1 MGMSGGAWAGPSK
14 FPACDSPHPHSQT
27 CKDALAGDSVEGGG
41 IAVLK
46 ELQEGPF
53 EFDLAAWISS
63 GGVTIT
69 KTDLVPFIEVDPND
83 AGGIVAGWDV
93 PQHFKVTITVT
104 NESGALEENLVVY
117 DVIPADLNP
126 DPFLEDAETGDGAEE
141 TAFTSEGD
149 CGSNPENCDGFDFCK
164 DETCDGV
171 ELTSTGTC
179 SITAAKPD
187 GAFSGPKDPANEPFS
202 QRHKEPELLTILITS
217 LDDGQDCVITLHL
230 VTDGNPG
237 LDHIST
243 ADGTITGPPTDEDS
257 WDCMDLTD
265 GTIDDC
271 ILGPDQLLLHT
282 QYEPG
287 TCDQIASVDDDD
299 NGGTPEIPV
308 FNTFSLNDGVKIFSL
323 DEDASDGFQD
333 GFREIGPAGS
343 LQLTANGAGVP
354 GTLSDANIGEAFCV
368 TP

>member
-1 MGMSGGAWAGPSK
+1 M
-14 FPACDSPHPHSQT
+14 
-27 CKDALAGDSVEGGG
+27 
-41 IAVLK
+41 
-46 ELQEGPF
+46 
-53 EFDLAAWISS
+53 
-63 GGVTIT
+63 
-69 KTDLVPFIEVDPND
+69 DPND
-83 AGGIVAGWDV
+83 AGGIIVGWDE

-104 NESGALEENLVVY
+104 NISTDLEENLVVY

-217 LDDGQDCVITLHL
+217 LDDGEDCVITLHL

-237 LDHIST
+237 HVAT
-243 ADGTITGPPTDEDS
+243 AGDDSEVED
-257 WDCMDLTD
+257 CLDLTD
-265 GTIDDC
+265 GSTNDC
-271 ILGPDQLLLHT
+271 ALGPDQLLLHT

-333 GFREIGPAGS
+333 GFREVGPVGS
-343 LQLTANGAGVP
+343 LQLTVNGSEVP